1 MKAFYTLLILLIPF
15 VGFGQNDFSDDLEHS
30 AYPVIFIHGLKGD
43 KQTWDEFKTFL
54 QNHNWSFGGY
64 LESCLNFDSNESVT
78 GLSDVAYFT
87 NQSLITADFYIVDFN
102 CDREADCTV
111 QDLGGAWINPPSFQ
125 ELYSNQSSIT
135 KQGAALGLMIN
146 EVLEITG
153 KDKVILMGHSM
164 GGLCSR
170 EYIQN
175 DSHWQGNSNHR
186 VAKLI
191 TTGTP
196 HGGSNVGLYL
206 DGLDLNVSD
215 YPNPNSEAVRDLR
228 RNDDFTLGVYLF
240 GGNENDVQSFVNA
253 DINADGDDE
262 DHITGLNEK
271 DLKTNLEFT
280 CIISEYEQM
289 TEQSNDE
296 GLITSIV
303 SSLFEFVSDL
313 ASTISDTF
321 SFSKNTLG
329 DGVVFLNSANLENY
343 YASIKNRIEVFQ
355 VNNHHLN
362 SPSLTDNN
370 YVNFKAL
377 DESDYLVLEE
387 EYTGAYIDLA
397 YKIECNTKYKGYF
410 TEQSPDQIFDTPNQ
424 DVDSYKFIMDTP
436 GFVHIRLKADHGS
449 NALIELSDANTNTY
463 YTSYQIEYSNFCD
476 CYDTSIPANGDGF
489 DGGDFGIYLNA
500 PGTWYLRVV
509 GDANYVNS
517 IEFPYELEVIPLFL
531 DQDGVLQISDDCGSQ
546 DVFGCTNYS
555 ACNYNFYATSDD
567 GSCSYPPFYYD
578 CYGNCLNDNDNDG
591 ICDENEIL
599 TYNCINLE
607 CIDPMNG
614 DGFYTSIFACEDACV
629 QNTSDSW
636 NCVNN
641 SCVDPMD
648 GSGVYGSLDDCEAN
662 CSLIEPTWDCNDNFA
677 CVELSD
683 GSGNYQ
689 SLEECEAN
697 CSVVIEDS
705 WNCLN
710 DACIDPQDGTGI
722 YSSFNVCEQEC
733 QSVSSIYENDFNLN
747 IYPNPSSKIFNL
759 EFYSETESE
768 ILVTNILGEQVYIE
782 STKSIGEFNTQ
793 IDLSNYSKGIYNL
806 TIKTLDG
813 ISNHKLILQ

>member
-1 MKAFYTLLILLIPF
+1 MKAFYTLLIFLIPF

-54 QNHNWSFGGY
+54 QYHNWSFGGY
-64 LESCLNFDSNESVT
+64 LESCLNVNYNEDVT
-78 GLSDVAYFT
+78 SLSDVAYFIPD
-87 NQSLITADFYIVDFN
+87 SPLLPADFYIVDFN
-102 CDREADCTV
+102 CDREGDCTV
-111 QDLGGAWINPPSFQ
+111 QDLGGAWFNPSSF
-125 ELYSNQSSIT
+125 EEVYSNQSSIV
-135 KQGAALGLMIN
+135 KQGASLGIMID
-146 EVLEITG
+146 EVLSVTG

-164 GGLCSR
+164 GGLCAR

-175 DSHWQGNSNHR
+175 EYHWQGNSNHR

-196 HGGSNVGLYL
+196 HGGSNVGLLL
-206 DGLDLNVSD
+206 DGFDVNLGEF
-215 YPNPNSEAVRDLR
+215 PNPNSEAVRDLR
-228 RNDDFTLGVYLF
+228 RNDVYTLGVYLF
-240 GGNENDVQSFVNA
+240 GGNENDVESFVNE
-253 DINADGDDE
+253 DIDADGDDE

-280 CIISEYEQM
+280 CIISDYEQM

-296 GLITSIV
+296 GIITTFLNGI
-303 SSLFEFVSDL
+303 FEVVSDL
-313 ASTISDTF
+313 ASTISDSF
-321 SFSKNTLG
+321 SFTKNTLG

-343 YASIKNRIEVFQ
+343 YATIKNRIEVFH

-362 SPSLTDNN
+362 YPSLTDNN
-370 YVNFKAL
+370 DINFKAL

-387 EYTGAYIDLA
+387 LYTGAYIDLA
-397 YKIECNTKYKGYF
+397 YKIECNTNYKGYF

-436 GFVHIRLKADHGS
+436 GFVHIRLKADQSS

-476 CYDTSIPANGDGF
+476 CYNTSIPANGDGF

-509 GDANYVNS
+509 GDANNVNS
-517 IEFPYELEVIPLFL
+517 IEFPYELEVIPLYL

-578 CYGNCLNDNDNDG
+578 CDGNCLNDNDNDG
-591 ICDENEIL
+591 ICDENEIV

-614 DGFYTSIFACEDACV
+614 NGFYTSIFACQDACV

-636 NCVNN
+636 SCVNN
-641 SCVDPMD
+641 ACVDPMD
-648 GSGVYGSLDDCEAN
+648 GSGVYASLNDCEAN
-662 CSLIEPTWDCNDNFA
+662 CS
-677 CVELSD
+677 
-683 GSGNYQ
+683 
-689 SLEECEAN
+689 
-697 CSVVIEDS
+697 VIVSDS
-705 WNCLN
+705 WNCVN

-722 YSSFNVCEQEC
+722 YSSLYVCEQEC
-733 QSVSSIYENDFNLN
+733 QSLSSIYENDFKVN
-747 IYPNPSSKIFNL
+747 IYPNPSSNIFNL

-768 ILVTNILGEQVYIE
+768 ILVTNVLGEQVYFE
-782 STKSIGEFNTQ
+782 SIQSNGEFNTQ

-806 TIKTLDG
+806 TIKTSDG